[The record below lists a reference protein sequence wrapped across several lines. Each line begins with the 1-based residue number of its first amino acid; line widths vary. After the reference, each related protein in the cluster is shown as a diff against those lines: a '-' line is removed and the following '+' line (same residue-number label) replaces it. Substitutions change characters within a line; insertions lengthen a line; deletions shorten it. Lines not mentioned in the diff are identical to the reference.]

1 MLALRNGFHCAM
13 VAPISNGCK
22 RFFARTPQM
31 DFFFGRKRLHF
42 ELSTV
47 IALTL
52 ALPAQFARAQDAA
65 PTFQFTVPPGRV
77 WAVPGEPLVIPL
89 NFGDTLRKGGPVRL
103 ESRNGAKFAGS
114 IVWYTV
120 TREPNGWMQACG
132 VWQAGETRE
141 IGVQGFWGLV
151 CTPPAAAKG
160 ADLVLM
166 GQPIAL
172 EWSGPAPGPDEA
184 PWRQFSRPAGAADPA
199 WPASLESALRQAA
212 RSPLD
217 AWRAELLLPS
227 PPEDA
232 PGMLRREGAPASPDA
247 LESLRRCVAARW
259 RTGIGNL
266 WRDDKQ
272 LAFELLRRLTAVV
285 DFGSGNVLPAWCSPG
300 DGWQTLLNDLLDPA
314 LTAAQRTSRVGAW
327 LLTQPEFVDWVI
339 DDAGGRGAPD
349 EAELATLGIANL
361 SSSGTIFSWAD
372 LRGADLTPLR
382 AGAAITVQTP
392 SRLLDAAPRGDI
404 AARMKL
410 AVEGIT
416 QPYTLGRLERSAR
429 TLSIPIPAGP
439 PGVPMGPLLED
450 WTLPAWFAG
459 TPEPIAAVR
468 GRLTYELSLSAWVL
482 EIECPITGLDPEPG
496 VKVYLGPTDTP
507 RAILTVVPS
516 GRMADA
522 ISGRT
527 STIRVVQRPAEG
539 NDPTR
544 WIAWAP
550 IPTEAVEAGLL
561 RIGMVRSDGRGRRAA
576 WPRPMMPW
584 QSEPGRLAIDLTTWG
599 GLDR

>member
-1 MLALRNGFHCAM
+1 MLALRNGLHCAM
-13 VAPISNGCK
+13 VAPISNRCK
-22 RFFARTPQM
+22 AFFAPALQM
-31 DFFFGRKRLHF
+31 EFFFGRKRLHLG
-42 ELSTV
+42 LSTA

-52 ALPAQFARAQDAA
+52 ATGSQFALGQEAA
-65 PTFQFTVPPGRV
+65 PTFAFTVPSGRI

-103 ESRNGAKFAGS
+103 ESKNGAKFAGS
-114 IVWYTV
+114 ISWYSI

-132 VWQAGETRE
+132 VWRVGDTRE
-141 IGVQGFWGLV
+141 AGSQGFWGLN

-172 EWSGPAPGPDEA
+172 EWAGPAPGPDEA
-184 PWRQFSRPAGAADPA
+184 PWRQFARPAGAADPA

-217 AWRAELLLPS
+217 AWRAELLLPAQ
-227 PPEDA
+227 PEDA
-232 PGMLRREGAPASPDA
+232 PGVLRREGDGVSPDP

-259 RTGIGNL
+259 RAGIGNL

-272 LAFELLRRLTAVV
+272 LAFELLRRLTTVA
-285 DFGSGNVLPAWCSPG
+285 DFGDGNVLPAWCSPG
-300 DGWQTLLNDLLDPA
+300 EGWQTLLNDLLDPA
-314 LTAAQRTSRVGAW
+314 ITAAQRTSRVGAW

-339 DDAGGRGAPD
+339 DDAGRRGAPD
-349 EAELATLGIANL
+349 EAELGTIGIANL
-361 SSSGTIFSWAD
+361 SASGSVFSWAD
-372 LRGADLTPLR
+372 LRGADLVPLR
-382 AGAAITVQTP
+382 AGAAITLQTP
-392 SRLLDAAPRGDI
+392 SRLLDMPPRGDV

-410 AVEGIT
+410 AVEGIV

-459 TPEPIAAVR
+459 SPEPTTAVR
-468 GRLTYELSLSAWVL
+468 ARLTYELSIPAWVL
-482 EIECPITGLDPEPG
+482 EIECAATGLDPEPG
-496 VKVYLGPTDTP
+496 VKVYLGPAVAP
-507 RAILTVVPS
+507 RAVLTVVPTGKMTDAVS
-516 GRMADA
+516 GHASA
-522 ISGRT
+522 
-527 STIRVVQRPAEG
+527 IRVVQRPAEG
-539 NDPTR
+539 NEPAR

-550 IPTEAVEAGLL
+550 IPADAVEGGLL
-561 RIGMVRSDGRGRRAA
+561 RIGLVRSDGRGRRAA

-599 GLDR
+599 GLER